1 MQVLVRRIGRR
12 PGKRPAKP
20 RLFAGSPAGVLPK
33 VRSNPAEPLR
43 RNESPAMRASSTAQR
58 TTSRNGHR
66 PVAVPANDPAMLL
79 ARARNAAYAEAAKGN
94 LGGGLGVLYDALQ
107 GEPMS
112 HDLLS
117 DMAALLL
124 AAGRLEHAAAYADR
138 ALQARTQHGPSL
150 YTLAFA
156 LSGLGQADRAIGV
169 LTELQ
174 SGAGRDSL
182 QAEAP
187 ELVPVAM
194 IELERLKRARA

>member
-1 MQVLVRRIGRR
+1 
-12 PGKRPAKP
+12 
-20 RLFAGSPAGVLPK
+20 
-33 VRSNPAEPLR
+33 
-43 RNESPAMRASSTAQR
+43 MRALSTNARSKKSHQ
-58 TTSRNGHR
+58 
-66 PVAVPANDPAMLL
+66 PVAVAANDPAMLL
-79 ARARNAAYAEAAKGN
+79 ARARNAAFAEASKGN

-107 GEPMS
+107 DEPLS

-124 AAGRLEHAAAYADR
+124 AAGKLEHAAGYADR
-138 ALQARTQHGPSL
+138 ALQLRTQHGPSL

-156 LSGLGQADRAIGV
+156 LSGMGQTDRAIGV

-194 IELERLKRARA
+194 IELERLRRAR

>member
-1 MQVLVRRIGRR
+1 MRALS
-12 PGKRPAKP
+12 
-20 RLFAGSPAGVLPK
+20 SPA
-33 VRSNPAEPLR
+33 
-43 RNESPAMRASSTAQR
+43 R
-58 TTSRNGHR
+58 TKNAHR

-79 ARARNAAYAEAAKGN
+79 ARARNAAFSEASRGN

-107 GEPMS
+107 DEPMS

-124 AAGRLEHAAAYADR
+124 AAGKLEHAAGYARR
-138 ALQARTQHGPSL
+138 ALQLRTQHGPSL

-156 LSGLGQADRAIGV
+156 LSGQGEIDQAIGV

-174 SGAGRDSL
+174 SGAGRESL

-187 ELVPVAM
+187 ELVSVAM
-194 IELERLKRARA
+194 IELERLHRARSA

>member
-1 MQVLVRRIGRR
+1 
-12 PGKRPAKP
+12 
-20 RLFAGSPAGVLPK
+20 
-33 VRSNPAEPLR
+33 
-43 RNESPAMRASSTAQR
+43 MRAQPSTAK
-58 TTSRNGHR
+58 TTPRNGHR
-66 PVAVPANDPAMLL
+66 PVVVPSNDPAMLL
-79 ARARNAAYAEAAKGN
+79 ARARNAAFAEASRGN

-107 GEPMS
+107 DEPLS

-124 AAGRLEHAAAYADR
+124 AAGKLEHAAAYAER
-138 ALQARTQHGPSL
+138 ALRLRTQHGPSL

-156 LSGLGQADRAIGV
+156 LSGQGRVDHAIGV

-194 IELERLKRARA
+194 IELERLRRSRG

>member
-1 MQVLVRRIGRR
+1 
-12 PGKRPAKP
+12 
-20 RLFAGSPAGVLPK
+20 
-33 VRSNPAEPLR
+33 
-43 RNESPAMRASSTAQR
+43 MRASSTTAR
-58 TTSRNGHR
+58 PKNAHR
-66 PVAVPANDPAMLL
+66 PVAVPDNSPAMLL
-79 ARARNAAYAEAAKGN
+79 ARARNTAFAEAAKGN

-107 GEPMS
+107 DEPMS

-124 AAGRLEHAAAYADR
+124 AAGKLDHAVAYAER
-138 ALQARTQHGPSL
+138 ALQASSLHGPSL

-156 LSGLGQADRAIGV
+156 LSGRGEHDRAIGV

-174 SGAGRDSL
+174 SGAGRVSL

-194 IELERLKRARA
+194 IELERLRRER

>member
-1 MQVLVRRIGRR
+1 
-12 PGKRPAKP
+12 
-20 RLFAGSPAGVLPK
+20 
-33 VRSNPAEPLR
+33 
-43 RNESPAMRASSTAQR
+43 MRASSTTAR
-58 TTSRNGHR
+58 TKKAHR
-66 PVAVPANDPAMLL
+66 PVAVAANDPAMLL
-79 ARARNAAYAEAAKGN
+79 ARARNAAFAEASKGN

-124 AAGRLEHAAAYADR
+124 AAGKLEHAAAYAEK
-138 ALQARTQHGPSL
+138 ALQVHSLHGPSL

-156 LSGLGQADRAIGV
+156 LSGRGEVDRAIGV
-169 LTELQ
+169 LTELKN
-174 SGAGRDSL
+174 GAGRDSL

-194 IELERLKRARA
+194 IELERLRRERDR

>member
-1 MQVLVRRIGRR
+1 
-12 PGKRPAKP
+12 
-20 RLFAGSPAGVLPK
+20 
-33 VRSNPAEPLR
+33 
-43 RNESPAMRASSTAQR
+43 MRALSPSTRAK
-58 TTSRNGHR
+58 NAHR
-66 PVAVPANDPAMLL
+66 PVAVASNDPAMLL
-79 ARARNAAYAEAAKGN
+79 ARARNVAFAEAAKGN
-94 LGGGLGVLYDALQ
+94 VGGGLGVLYDALQ

-124 AAGRLEHAAAYADR
+124 AAGRLEHAAVYADR
-138 ALQARTQHGPSL
+138 ALRACTQHGPSL

-156 LSGLGQADRAIGV
+156 LSGLGETDRAIGV

-194 IELERLKRARA
+194 IELERLRQTRR

>member
-1 MQVLVRRIGRR
+1 
-12 PGKRPAKP
+12 
-20 RLFAGSPAGVLPK
+20 
-33 VRSNPAEPLR
+33 
-43 RNESPAMRASSTAQR
+43 MRALSTTAK
-58 TTSRNGHR
+58 TKKAHH

-79 ARARNAAYAEAAKGN
+79 ARARNQAFAEASKGN

-124 AAGRLEHAAAYADR
+124 AAGKLEHAAGYAER
-138 ALQARTQHGPSL
+138 ALRIQTLHGPSL

-156 LSGLGQADRAIGV
+156 LSGQGKIDHAIGV

-194 IELERLKRARA
+194 IELERLRRSRG

>member
-1 MQVLVRRIGRR
+1 
-12 PGKRPAKP
+12 
-20 RLFAGSPAGVLPK
+20 
-33 VRSNPAEPLR
+33 
-43 RNESPAMRASSTAQR
+43 MRAQPTPSRPTA
-58 TTSRNGHR
+58 RNGHR

-79 ARARNAAYAEAAKGN
+79 ARARNAAFAEAAKGN
-94 LGGGLGVLYDALQ
+94 VGGGLGVLYDALQ

-124 AAGRLEHAAAYADR
+124 AAGKLAYAAGYAER
-138 ALQARTQHGPSL
+138 ALQATSLHGPSL

-156 LSGLGQADRAIGV
+156 LSGQGQVDRAIGV

-174 SGAGRDSL
+174 RGPGRDSL

-194 IELERLKRARA
+194 IELERLKRLRD

>member
-1 MQVLVRRIGRR
+1 
-12 PGKRPAKP
+12 
-20 RLFAGSPAGVLPK
+20 
-33 VRSNPAEPLR
+33 
-43 RNESPAMRASSTAQR
+43 MRALSNTAR
-58 TTSRNGHR
+58 TKKAHR
-66 PVAVPANDPAMLL
+66 PVAVPDNSPAMLL
-79 ARARNAAYAEAAKGN
+79 ARARNAAFAEASKGN

-124 AAGRLEHAAAYADR
+124 AAGKLEHAAAYAER
-138 ALQARTQHGPSL
+138 ALQAHTLHGPSL

-156 LSGLGQADRAIGV
+156 LSGRGEHDRAIGV

-174 SGAGRDSL
+174 KGVGRDSL

-194 IELERLKRARA
+194 IELERLKRLRDA

>member
-1 MQVLVRRIGRR
+1 
-12 PGKRPAKP
+12 
-20 RLFAGSPAGVLPK
+20 
-33 VRSNPAEPLR
+33 
-43 RNESPAMRASSTAQR
+43 MRASSTA
-58 TTSRNGHR
+58 TTARPKNAHR
-66 PVAVPANDPAMLL
+66 PVKVPANDPAMLL
-79 ARARNAAYAEAAKGN
+79 ARARNTAFAEASKGN

-124 AAGRLEHAAAYADR
+124 AAGKLEYAAGYAER
-138 ALQARTQHGPSL
+138 ALQAQSLHGPSL

-156 LSGLGQADRAIGV
+156 LSGQGQVDRAIGV

-174 SGAGRDSL
+174 SGVGRDSL

-194 IELERLKRARA
+194 IELERLRRERKR

>member
-1 MQVLVRRIGRR
+1 
-12 PGKRPAKP
+12 
-20 RLFAGSPAGVLPK
+20 
-33 VRSNPAEPLR
+33 
-43 RNESPAMRASSTAQR
+43 MRAQSTTAR
-58 TTSRNGHR
+58 IKNAHR
-66 PVAVPANDPAMLL
+66 PLAVPSNDPAMLL
-79 ARARNAAYAEAAKGN
+79 ARARNAAFAEASRGN

-124 AAGRLEHAAAYADR
+124 AAGKLEHAAGYAER
-138 ALQARTQHGPSL
+138 ALKAQSLHGPSL

-156 LSGLGQADRAIGV
+156 LSGQGQVDRAIGV

-187 ELVPVAM
+187 ELVSVAM
-194 IELERLKRARA
+194 IELERLRRQRAKG

>member
-1 MQVLVRRIGRR
+1 
-12 PGKRPAKP
+12 
-20 RLFAGSPAGVLPK
+20 
-33 VRSNPAEPLR
+33 
-43 RNESPAMRASSTAQR
+43 MRAQPTAQR
-58 TTSRNGHR
+58 TTPRNGHR

-94 LGGGLGVLYDALQ
+94 FGGGLGVLYDALQ
-107 GEPMS
+107 DEPMS
-112 HDLLS
+112 HELLS

-124 AAGRLEHAAAYADR
+124 AAGKLEHAAGYADR
-138 ALQARTQHGPSL
+138 ALQARVKHGPSL

-156 LSGLGQADRAIGV
+156 LSGLGQTDRAIGV

-174 SGAGRDSL
+174 SGVGRDSL

-194 IELERLKRARA
+194 IELERLKRARD

>member
-1 MQVLVRRIGRR
+1 
-12 PGKRPAKP
+12 
-20 RLFAGSPAGVLPK
+20 
-33 VRSNPAEPLR
+33 
-43 RNESPAMRASSTAQR
+43 
-58 TTSRNGHR
+58 
-66 PVAVPANDPAMLL
+66 MLL
-79 ARARNAAYAEAAKGN
+79 ARARNTAFAEAAKGN

-107 GEPMS
+107 DEPMS

-124 AAGRLEHAAAYADR
+124 AAGKLDHAVAYAER
-138 ALQARTQHGPSL
+138 ALQASSLHGPSL

-156 LSGLGQADRAIGV
+156 LSGRGEHDRAIGV

-174 SGAGRDSL
+174 SGAGRVSL

-194 IELERLKRARA
+194 IELERLRRER